1 MAQALAASYDLS
13 RSSSSAKRLS
23 GRRFPKDFFNVA
35 FAVLDATSGQMLN
48 YRQLLRHPQFR
59 EQWSH
64 SSANEFGRLFQGIGG
79 RIAKPTNTC
88 FFITKQQVPADRF
101 KDVTYCKFVCTERPQ
116 KAEKNRTRATLG
128 GNRVHYPGD
137 VGTPTADMLLF
148 KVLLNSVVST
158 LGAKFMTLDVSNF
171 YLNTPM
177 KRFEYVK
184 LRLSDIPDEVVK
196 EYKLHATGKV
206 TSDGFVYVEV
216 RKGMYGLPQAG
227 TLAQEL
233 LEKRLNKRG
242 YYQSK
247 IVPGLWLH
255 KWRPVQFTLVVDD
268 FGVKY
273 VGREHAQHLIDTI
286 REHYDLTEDW
296 TGSKYIGIQ
305 IDWDYDRRQV
315 HLSMPGYVAKGLA
328 ELGHPLPTRR
338 QDSPHAHTPPKYGA
352 RTQYAP
358 TPDATPFLDKDGKLF
373 VQRANGKFLYLGRGV
388 DPTILTTLSSITAQ
402 QANPTEATMRET
414 K

>member
-1 MAQALAASYDLS
+1 MAQALAASYDLG
-13 RSSSSAKRLS
+13 RSSSSAKSLS
-23 GRRFPKDFFNVA
+23 SRRFPKDFFNVA

-48 YRQLLRHPQFR
+48 YRQLLQHPKFK

-88 FFITKQQVPADRF
+88 FFINKHQVPADRF

-148 KVLLNSVVST
+148 KILLNSVVST
-158 LGAKFMTLDVSNF
+158 PGAKFMAFDVSNF

-184 LRLSDIPDEVVK
+184 LRMSDIPDEVVK
-196 EYKLHATGKV
+196 EYKLHETGKV

-233 LEKRLNKRG
+233 LKTRLNKRG

-247 IVPGLWLH
+247 IVPGLWQH
-255 KWRPVQFTLVVDD
+255 KWRPIQFML
-268 FGVKY
+268 
-273 VGREHAQHLIDTI
+273 
-286 REHYDLTEDW
+286 
-296 TGSKYIGIQ
+296 GS
-305 IDWDYDRRQV
+305 
-315 HLSMPGYVAKGLA
+315 
-328 ELGHPLPTRR
+328 
-338 QDSPHAHTPPKYGA
+338 
-352 RTQYAP
+352 
-358 TPDATPFLDKDGKLF
+358 
-373 VQRANGKFLYLGRGV
+373 
-388 DPTILTTLSSITAQ
+388 TTSA
-402 QANPTEATMRET
+402 
-414 K
+414 